1 MRVARLVALLAL
13 SIPLGLAC
21 PTFASEYEIG
31 DPRILNGMEIA
42 AVYLQPV
49 EMEPAGMM
57 RAAAESDIHLE
68 ADIHAGADNR
78 NGFAKGNWIPHLVVQ
93 YELVKLDTGTTVRG
107 ELMQMVAS
115 DGPHYGDNIKLA
127 GPGKYK
133 LRYTILPPNENEK
146 AHFGRHVDKETGVA
160 PWFEAFTVDYEFTYA
175 GVGKKGSY

>member
-57 RAAAESDIHLE
+57 RAAAESE
-68 ADIHAGADNR
+68 CNRARRAG
-78 NGFAKGNWIPHLVVQ
+78 GNTH
-93 YELVKLDTGTTVRG
+93 
-107 ELMQMVAS
+107 
-115 DGPHYGDNIKLA
+115 
-127 GPGKYK
+127 PG
-133 LRYTILPPNENEK
+133 
-146 AHFGRHVDKETGVA
+146 GG
-160 PWFEAFTVDYEFTYA
+160 
-175 GVGKKGSY
+175 